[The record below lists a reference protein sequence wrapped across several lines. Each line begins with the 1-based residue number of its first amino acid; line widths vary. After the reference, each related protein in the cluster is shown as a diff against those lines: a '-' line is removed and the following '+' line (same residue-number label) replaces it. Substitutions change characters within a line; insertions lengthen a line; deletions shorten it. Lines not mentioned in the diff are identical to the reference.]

1 MMMKKLLFIFYII
14 PITLSSQ
21 QYFTYNHNGLNRDYI
36 YYEPSGL
43 PDESPLVFVAHG
55 YSSSAQNI
63 MNYSG
68 FNALA
73 NQYDFAVCY
82 PQGTADNWG
91 NNFWNVGYLFTSSS
105 TVDDVGF
112 LTSLA
117 QELQNNHNLSSINTF
132 MTGMSNGGELSY
144 LIACESPGTFKAYA
158 PVAGTIFPDGLSNN
172 SCNALP
178 TPMFAIHGINDN
190 VSYYNGN
197 LNDQFWGPY
206 LGVDSIINFWNNVNT
221 LSDLIVDTLPNINN
235 NNKYTISY
243 KYSSSNSDNEVWLYR
258 HMDGHSW
265 GVDDINVQQEIW
277 DFFTKYISS
286 NTSFESS
293 NVKRARKLI
302 KVVNVLGQ
310 QSEIVNNKLLLYIYD
325 DGFVK
330 KKVLNE

>member
-1 MMMKKLLFIFYII
+1 MIKLLIFFLI
-14 PITLSSQ
+14 PISLFGQ
-21 QYFTYNHNGLNRDYI
+21 QYLTYNHNGLNRDYI
-36 YYEPSGL
+36 YYAPNGL
-43 PDESPLVFVAHG
+43 SLESPLVFVAHG

-73 NQYDFAVCY
+73 NQYGFAVCY
-82 PQGTADNWG
+82 PQGTTDNWG

-117 QELQNNHNLSSINTF
+117 QELQNNYNLSPLNTF

-172 SCNALP
+172 ICNGSP
-178 TPMFAIHGINDN
+178 TPMFKIHAINDN
-190 VSYYNGN
+190 VSYYSGDPS
-197 LNDQFWGPY
+197 DQFWGPY
-206 LGVDSIINFWNNVNT
+206 LSVDSIINFWTNING
-221 LSDLIVDTLPNINN
+221 LSDLIVDTLPNLNN
-235 NNKYTISY
+235 NNKFIISY
-243 KYSSSNSDNEVWLYR
+243 KYSSVNTDNEVWLYK

-277 DFFTKYISS
+277 NFFSKYISS
-286 NTSFESS
+286 STSLESS
-293 NVKRARKLI
+293 NITTKRKLI
-302 KVVNVLGQ
+302 KVVNILGQ
-310 QSEIVNNKLLLYIYD
+310 SSEFINNKLLFYIYN
-325 DGFVK
+325 DGHVK
-330 KKVLNE
+330 KKMINK